1 MHIPKTILGRN
12 VWRLRGYWNWTGA
25 RLAREAG
32 APVSLIRR
40 IEHGKGDPKL
50 SQLSALAETL
60 KVSIAALVMRG
71 AEVERVSELY
81 SERIRKK
88 FQESKPEE
96 CWIWKGAK
104 RGKYGLFDMDGERC
118 YPHRL
123 VYAMEKP
130 LMKNWTLDH
139 TCRNPLCVNPA
150 HLDAVTLDEPL
161 FTRLSHLGRKG
172 KRKVVTT
179 PPDREHA
186 FGARSS
192 THTLTGSLSKSRGAH
207 WNITWA
213 GA

>member
-32 APVSLIRR
+32 VPVSLIRR

-96 CWIWKGAK
+96 CWIWKGRREGSMVSLIWTENDATPSVCL
-104 RGKYGLFDMDGERC
+104 RDGE
-118 YPHRL
+118 
-123 VYAMEKP
+123 AADEE
-130 LMKNWTLDH
+130 
-139 TCRNPLCVNPA
+139 
-150 HLDAVTLDEPL
+150 LDARPHLQKSVVCQSCASRRSDTWHEPL

-192 THTLTGSLSKSRGAH
+192 THTLAGSLSKSRGAH
-207 WNITWA
+207 WSITWA